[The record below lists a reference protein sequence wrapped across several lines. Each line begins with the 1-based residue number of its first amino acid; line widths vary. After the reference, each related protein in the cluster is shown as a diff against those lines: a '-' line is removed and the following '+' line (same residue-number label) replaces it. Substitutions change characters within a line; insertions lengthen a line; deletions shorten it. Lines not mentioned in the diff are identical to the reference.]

1 MLSLCHKLVLAAEG
15 DGFEGQKWMDFSPG
29 CSWIRRALEPC
40 AEVTASSSRGSLALC
55 LPLSLSCLASWVL
68 GISYMLR
75 LVKKC
80 TLLEHGRGGDMGTHC
95 ESSTFISV
103 PWLFQSLSEQDRM
116 EAAAALGTGDLLAG
130 VSVQPSLAE
139 DLNS

>member
-1 MLSLCHKLVLAAEG
+1 MPSSELVLL
-15 DGFEGQKWMDFSPG
+15 GFLGARKFLHAKAGEEMHLA
-29 CSWIRRALEPC
+29 RAWK
-40 AEVTASSSRGSLALC
+40 R
-55 LPLSLSCLASWVL
+55 
-68 GISYMLR
+68 
-75 LVKKC
+75 
-80 TLLEHGRGGDMGTHC
+80 GDMGTHC